1 MNKSTALV
9 LNAFQS
15 FVAHK
20 KSGIRFC
27 LFKGENALE
36 IFFCAAE
43 QIQVVGDVLIGVEG
57 VFGQQYRQL
66 RLDPEAWAKRLFQKK
81 IVAQRGFGVVVKE
94 EQIKGQAIGSTEL

>member
-20 KSGIRFC
+20 KSGISFC

-57 VFGQQYRQL
+57 VFRQQYRQL
-66 RLDPEAWAKRLFQKK
+66 RLDPEAWAKRLLQKI

>member
-1 MNKSTALV
+1 MDEGAALRLDSVKGFVTHEKS
-9 LNAFQS
+9 S
-15 FVAHK
+15 I
-20 KSGIRFC
+20 GFC
-27 LFKGENALE
+27 PLEGENALE

-57 VFGQQYRQL
+57 VFRQQYRQL
-66 RLDPEAWAKRLFQKK
+66 RLDPEAWAKRLFQKI